1 MRTERENAKP
11 QQAVKPSSGGKRTA
25 AKAKSTAKTT
35 PKAKSAK
42 RARLVRRETTA
53 NIEVLNGTAAIP
65 TGYVDFLEQW
75 KEKNKLLLNG
85 TDTQQILGAN
95 DQRQKTRNI
104 KIVDF
109 LSIFKNRT
117 PVRSKFVLVLIP
129 ILIFILGFWTPQ
141 IVRFIGIPIDPAPFS
156 AIYFQ
161 YPSIVEAGI
170 TSGDLVVIDI
180 KNGDRSTHVYSWR
193 AVSDGMNL
201 VSGKVRVLPGKVE
214 TVAVPSI
221 GALNGYPLQIYASGI
236 SRPLTIKVV

>member
-1 MRTERENAKP
+1 MRTERENAKL

-25 AKAKSTAKTT
+25 PKAKSTAKTT

-42 RARLVRRETTA
+42 RARAVHRETTP
-53 NIEVLNGTAAIP
+53 NIKALNGSAATP
-65 TGYVDFLEQW
+65 MGYVDFLEQW
-75 KEKNKLLLNG
+75 KEKNKLLLNS

-95 DQRQKTRNI
+95 DQRQKARNI

-117 PVRSKFVLVLIP
+117 PVRSKFVLILIP

-156 AIYFQ
+156 AIYLQ
-161 YPSIVEAGI
+161 YPSIVEVGI

-201 VSGKVRVLPGKVE
+201 VSGKVRILPGKVE

-221 GALNGYPLQIYASGI
+221 GALSGYPLQIYVSGI
-236 SRPLTIKVV
+236 SRPITVKVV